1 MKENKKDKVIET
13 LNMMLSICEPITYKE
28 FNKVLKAKN
37 INQLRNYE
45 ETNNTVGIAGYGTD
59 NEGISTLSI
68 IATITDILCNKRLS
82 FQIDDNT
89 NIVGVQWYKQ
99 ENEK

>member
-13 LNMMLSICEPITYKE
+13 LNMMLSICEPIKYKE

-45 ETNNTVGIAGYGTD
+45 ETNNTVGIAGHGTD

-82 FQIDDNT
+82 FQIDDNS
-89 NIVGVQWYKQ
+89 NIVGVQWYNPA
-99 ENEK
+99 E